1 MSFEDP
7 KGAAGGVPSIISP
20 DLEIVGDLKCDGE
33 IQIDGTVTG
42 DIEAHV
48 LIVGEQGKIDGS
60 TVAESVRITGTVNG
74 RVQAKTV
81 RIEKSARITADIA
94 HETLSIEAGAHFEG
108 KVHPLRGAN
117 SGGAGRPKLRPA
129 AV

>member
-1 MSFEDP
+1 MDYPE
-7 KGAAGGVPSIISP
+7 GAGGGVSSIISP
-20 DLEIVGDLKCDGE
+20 DLEIVGNLKSVGE
-33 IQIDGTVTG
+33 IQIDGTVSG
-42 DIEAHV
+42 DIKGHT
-48 LIVGEQGKIDGS
+48 LTVGEQGKIDGS
-60 TVAESVRITGTVNG
+60 TVAESVRIIGTVNG

-81 RIEKSARITADIA
+81 RLEKSARVTADIA

-117 SGGAGRPKLRPA
+117 SGDAGKLKLRPA